1 LESDATIA
9 YHIYKEVEVAKEKIP
24 NPYIPSGGMLV
35 QTFAQ
40 LRKMFPPR
48 VDAETLRKL
57 SLAPKNESMVINVLR
72 FLGFIDDEGKKS
84 SSAATVFS
92 KHQDEA
98 FAAELE
104 KVVSA
109 AYVELFNTMG
119 TAAWESDR
127 STLIGFFRVHDETS
141 ELTAT
146 RQAIAFETL
155 ASLSGHG
162 ELVKSKATGPRTTP
176 KTEAKKKPIKP
187 NLDKGVRTPETPDQP
202 LPKAVQGALGMTVRI
217 EINLPAQGD
226 QETYDR
232 IFQSIRRNLIDG

>member
-1 LESDATIA
+1 M
-9 YHIYKEVEVAKEKIP
+9 AKTA
-24 NPYIPSGGMLV
+24 NAHPYIPSSGMIV
-35 QTFAQ
+35 QTFTQ
-40 LRKMFPPR
+40 LRKMFPAK

-72 FLGFIDDEGKKS
+72 FLGFIDDECKKT
-84 SSAATVFS
+84 ALAGTVFN
-92 KHQDEA
+92 KHQDDA

-109 AYVELFNTMG
+109 AYGELFQTMG
-119 TAAWESDR
+119 EAAWAADR

-141 ELTAT
+141 EITAT

-162 ELVKSKATGPRTTP
+162 QSVQPKVAKP
-176 KTEAKKKPIKP
+176 KTAVKPAPVKKSAASPKSPSAIEVPVTQSAAGVAPITTV
-187 NLDKGVRTPETPDQP
+187 NGNGVG
-202 LPKAVQGALGMTVRI
+202 LTVRI

-232 IFQSIRRNLIDG
+232 IFQSIKQNLLSG